1 MMRATLLVFIFVFAG
16 IPLSLAQSLSSWS
29 HSGQQDRAFLGV
41 TTEQIS
47 GRKATL
53 LGFENK
59 YGAYITSVVPG
70 SAAAQAGLQPLDY
83 LVGLDEEE
91 MAWSKDL
98 TDLLG
103 QYNAGDQVTL
113 HFFRKGKKQ
122 TKTVRLGS
130 RRDRQARTLTAD
142 EDPYLGI
149 TLNRAHSN
157 YDPGVRVDV
166 IRNTTADE
174 IGLKDGDV
182 IMTINGYTM
191 IDWDDISGALNML
204 RAGDDIT
211 ITWERV
217 GESYTGTG
225 TLKSETNRRRP
236 YAVTGFGS
244 FSSNDYA
251 FLGITSTEI
260 SREKAE
266 KLGFDNPYGSYVT
279 NTLGN
284 SAAEAAGLQP
294 FDYVY
299 GVDEY
304 RTGRDQSLTD
314 ILKKYDIGET
324 GTLHYIRRGEL
335 QKQEVTFTDRSVA
348 ERNSR
353 PQCANPFL
361 GVQQSH
367 ESRPEEGV
375 QVNVIDGSTA
385 EELGL
390 QDGDIIMRINDYPI
404 LDWDD
409 LGTAVDAMS
418 VSQPIT
424 VEYERDGRLSKGS
437 APIQSE
443 CDRKSTHE
451 IRGYRDVRPRGNG
464 TVIDIFGERE
474 EESAEDDIEL
484 NMEDMQIS
492 LDDMPREDRENMEE
506 RFDLDMPERNNLDI
520 DGLRLFP
527 NPSMGM
533 FRLEFSLPQKG
544 NTDILIYNASGR
556 EIYQYSL
563 GDFAGSFSDDVN
575 IAQNGPGAYFL
586 VIRQNDQATAQKIIL
601 TKN

>member
-1 MMRATLLVFIFVFAG
+1 MMRVILLVFIFTFAG
-16 IPLSLAQSLSSWS
+16 AILAPAQSFSLWS
-29 HSGQQDRAFLGV
+29 DSGQQDRAFLGV

-59 YGAYITSVVPG
+59 YGAYIKSIVPG
-70 SAAAQAGLQPLDY
+70 SAAARANLQPLDY
-83 LVGLDEEE
+83 IVGIDEEE
-91 MAWSKDL
+91 MGWAKDL

-103 QYNAGDQVTL
+103 QYNSGDQVTL

-122 TKTVRLGS
+122 MKTLRLGS
-130 RRDRQARTLTAD
+130 RSDRQARTLTAN

-149 TLNRAHSN
+149 TLNRAHSD

-182 IMTINGYTM
+182 IMSINGYTM
-191 IDWDDISGALNML
+191 IDWVDITGALNML
-204 RAGDDIT
+204 QAGDEIT
-211 ITWERV
+211 IGWERV
-217 GESYTGTG
+217 GESYTETG
-225 TLKSETNRRRP
+225 TLKSEANRRRP
-236 YAVTGFGS
+236 YAVTGSRS
-244 FSSNDYA
+244 FSGNDYA

-260 SREKAE
+260 SRDKAE

-299 GVDEY
+299 GIDEY
-304 RTGRDQSLTD
+304 RTGRDQNLTD

-324 GTLHYIRRGEL
+324 ATLHYIRQGEL
-335 QKQEVTFTDRSVA
+335 RKQEITFTDRSLA
-348 ERNSR
+348 ERSGR

-367 ESRPEEGV
+367 QSRPDEGV
-375 QVNVIDGSTA
+375 QVNVINGSTA

-390 QDGDIIMRINDYPI
+390 QDGDVIIRINGHPI

-424 VEYERDGRLSKGS
+424 VEYERDGRFNKGS

-443 CDRKSTHE
+443 CDRQGGYGIRSAPE
-451 IRGYRDVRPRGNG
+451 IRIRGNG
-464 TVIDIFGERE
+464 AVIDLFGERE
-474 EESAEDDIEL
+474 ESVEEETVLDL
-484 NMEDMQIS
+484 KNMDATLS
-492 LDDMPREDRENMEE
+492 DMPREDRDDMQE
-506 RFDLDMPERNNLDI
+506 RFNLDMPEKNDLDVN
-520 DGLRLFP
+520 DLRLFP

-533 FRLEFSLPQKG
+533 FRLEFSLSQKG
-544 NTDILIYNASGR
+544 DTDILIYNASGR
-556 EIYQYSL
+556 QIYQYSL
-563 GDFAGSFSDDVN
+563 GDFEGSFSDDVD

-586 VIRQNDQATAQKIIL
+586 VIRQNERATAQKIIL
-601 TKN
+601 TKK